1 MIAIRQFLVWLAI
14 GALPMLGAT
23 AAEASTFYS
32 GRQVKMICSS
42 DVGGGYDIYSRLL
55 ARHIGKHIPGKPT
68 VLSLNMPG
76 AAGVTAAGYLAHN
89 AVRDGTELVMI
100 VQTLPMVQVFQSGK
114 QRFDLAAFGWI
125 GNMDDSANVFI
136 ADRNSGV
143 TTFQDAQRVELVVGS
158 TSPTSIG
165 GILPEV
171 TNKLLGTKFKI
182 VNGYKSGEAI
192 EIALQRS
199 EVNGRAGA
207 NWSAMKALR
216 GANVRDQEINVF
228 LQAGL
233 RKEPDLPDVPLLL
246 DLAKDE
252 KTRAALAFYSGMTT
266 LARAVATSP
275 AVPADR
281 IQILRTAFDAA
292 LNDPDLLAEAKK
304 TNLELRPLPG
314 SELQKIVEAM
324 VHTDPALLIK

>member
-1 MIAIRQFLVWLAI
+1 MNTIGKFLVSLA
-14 GALPMLGAT
+14 LGASPILAT
-23 AAEASTFYS
+23 SATQASTFYA

-55 ARHIGKHIPGKPT
+55 ARHIGKHIPGKPQ

-76 AAGVTAAGYLAHN
+76 AAGVTAAGYLAHS
-89 AVRDGTELVMI
+89 AARDGTELMMI

-143 TTFQDAQRVELVVGS
+143 STFEDARRIELVVGS

-165 GILPEV
+165 GILPDV

-192 EIALQRS
+192 EIALQRG

-246 DLAKDE
+246 DLARDE
-252 KTRAALAFYSGMTT
+252 KTRAALSFYSGMTT
-266 LARAVATSP
+266 LARAIATSP
-275 AVPADR
+275 AVPVDR
-281 IQILRTAFDAA
+281 IEILRAAFDGA
-292 LNDPDLLAEAKK
+292 LNDPDLRAEAKK

-314 SELQKIVEAM
+314 AQLQKIVEAM
-324 VHTDPALLIK
+324 VRTDPALLIK

>member
-1 MIAIRQFLVWLAI
+1 MRTICTALAFASAIS
-14 GALPMLGAT
+14 LGAT
-23 AAEASTFYS
+23 VRADAQGFYA

-55 ARHIGKHIPGKPT
+55 ARHLGKHIPGKPL

-76 AAGVTAAGYLAHN
+76 AAGVTAAGYLAN
-89 AVRDGTELVMI
+89 SAPRDGTELLMI

-114 QRFDLAAFGWI
+114 QRFDLAAFNWI

-136 ADRNSGV
+136 ADKRSGIR
-143 TTFQDAQRVELVVGS
+143 TFEDALKTELVVGS
-158 TSPTSIG
+158 TSPTAIG

-171 TNKLLGTKFKI
+171 TNRLLGTKFKI

-192 EIALQRS
+192 EIAMQRG

-233 RKEPDLPDVPLLL
+233 QKEPDLPDVPLLI
-246 DLAKDE
+246 DLARDDKA
-252 KTRAALAFYSGMTT
+252 RAALTFYSSMTT
-266 LARAVATSP
+266 LARAVATTP
-275 AVPADR
+275 GVPADR
-281 IQILRTAFDAA
+281 VEILRRAFDGAM
-292 LNDPDLLAEAKK
+292 NDAELLAEAHK
-304 TNLELRPLPG
+304 TNLDLRPMKG
-314 SELQKIVEAM
+314 ETLQKVVEDM
-324 VHTDPALLIK
+324 VRTDPGHLVR